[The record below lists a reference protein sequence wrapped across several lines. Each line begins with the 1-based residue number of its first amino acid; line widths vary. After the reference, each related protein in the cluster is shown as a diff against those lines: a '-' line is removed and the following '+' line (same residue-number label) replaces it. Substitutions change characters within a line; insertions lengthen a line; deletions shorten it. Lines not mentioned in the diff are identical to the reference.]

1 MGEAIDKAPRTSLSG
16 RILRTMGLF
25 GGVQFATIA
34 LSIVRTKLVAVW
46 LGPMGVALNT
56 IFIST
61 QDLITSAVGLNLR
74 TSGVRELSAASA
86 GARPGVA
93 GMLLRVALGLAVIG
107 AVLTMLLSPALSL
120 WTLGTTADWWC
131 FALLAAGVA
140 AAIYLDANL
149 AALQAYGRFKALA
162 RVTLASALVC
172 TGVAVPLYYGLRLRA
187 VLPVYLITTVAYML
201 WTLRERR
208 RCCPAPELPSMRR
221 AWSEAGPMLRLGM
234 FMTLA
239 AFMERLSAYIF
250 VVYMSNDAPAG
261 DLGIYQAGYTL
272 VNTYVGVVFTALSA
286 EYYPRL
292 ASVAS
297 SRLRAQAFVS
307 HEFKVVAMVLMP
319 VVVLFL
325 AFDRIAVRLLYASS
339 FLPMLPYIDVA
350 VCGVV
355 LRAFSFCL
363 AYVILARGD
372 GRVYVVTEAVGAVVG
387 LALRVAGY
395 RWWGFAGLGWAYVV
409 EYAAY
414 SAVVLWVYRRV
425 YGMRLGRGISWLC
438 AGATALGFAALAIKS
453 AITNVINI

>member
-1 MGEAIDKAPRTSLSG
+1 MGEAVDKARRTSLSQ
-16 RILRTMGLF
+16 RILKTMGLF
-25 GGVQFATIA
+25 GGVQLATIV
-34 LSIVRTKLVAVW
+34 LSIVRTKFVAVW

-61 QDLITSAVGLNLR
+61 QELITSAVGLNLR
-74 TSGVRELSAASA
+74 SSGVRELSAADEA
-86 GARPGVA
+86 ARPRVA
-93 GMLLRVALGLAVIG
+93 GMLLRVGVGLAVIG
-107 AVLTMLLSPALSL
+107 AVITLMLSPALSL
-120 WTLGTTADWWC
+120 WTLGSTSDWWC
-131 FALLAAGVA
+131 FALLAAGA
-140 AAIYLDANL
+140 GSAIYLDANL

-187 VLPVYLITTVAYML
+187 VLPVYLITTIAYML
-201 WTLRERR
+201 WALRERR
-208 RCCPAPELPSMRR
+208 RCCPAPEMPSMRR
-221 AWSEAGPMLRLGM
+221 AWREASPMLRLGM
-234 FMTLA
+234 YMTFA
-239 AFMERLSAYIF
+239 AVMERLSAYIF
-250 VVYMSNDAPAG
+250 VVYMSNDAAVG

-272 VNTYVGVVFTALSA
+272 VNTYVGVVFAALST

-292 ASVAS
+292 ASVCT

-307 HEFKVVAMVLMP
+307 HEFRVVAMVLMP

-325 AFDRIAVRLLYASS
+325 AVDRIAVSLLYADS

-372 GRVYVVTEAVGAVVG
+372 GRVYVVTEAIGVVLG
-387 LALRVAGY
+387 LVLRIAGY
-395 RWWGFAGLGWAYVV
+395 RMWGFPGLGWAYVV

-425 YGMRLGRGISWLC
+425 YGMRLGRGIPWLC
-438 AGATALGFAALAIKS
+438 AGATAVGFAALAIKS
-453 AITNVINI
+453 AIENVI